1 MVNKDLQIH
10 TAWRYVISSRPSLR
24 LMVYSLLAFGFWAT
38 PIVLHSVSHNIN
50 IIYDVVC
57 RGQNGVYDSRRY
69 SRSAIRHHLT
79 VPRYRL
85 STFGHR
91 AFSVA
96 GPTVWNSLP
105 DSLRDPALNRACSS
119 LLTFRRET
127 KSHLF
132 RQSVER
138 LTWRCLLRPSANYSL
153 RWALQQ

>member
-1 MVNKDLQIH
+1 
-10 TAWRYVISSRPSLR
+10 
-24 LMVYSLLAFGFWAT
+24 
-38 PIVLHSVSHNIN
+38 VLHSVSHNIN

-127 KSHLF
+127 KSRLF
-132 RQSVER
+132 RQSCSHVLNLYSVITIYSVYGDHHTTDLALSIQTVSRR
-138 LTWRCLLRPSANYSL
+138 LR
-153 RWALQQ
+153 